1 MKIFNYFV
9 DGGILF
15 MLVITVFGLLMLSFS
30 GVKIYRMLIK
40 KEFDLLQLNYILLF
54 GSLSLI
60 FGILGQGIGL
70 FSAMEAIHQAG
81 DISPSLM
88 AAGFRVSMITPLYGI
103 IIFIFTLLFWGI
115 LKEINQRRM
124 VR

>member
-9 DGGILF
+9 EGGILF